1 MIEPL
6 TLVAFLERLA
16 TRPIPQLS
24 IGDKD
29 RLYDAAL
36 VLRQLAERQHKSD
49 RARGRYARRTQPSK
63 ANRAQPG
70 GELEGEGAET

>member
-1 MIEPL
+1 VIEPL

-16 TRPIPQLS
+16 ARPIPQIS

-36 VLRQLAERQHKSD
+36 VLRKLAERQHNSE
-49 RARGRYARRTQPSK
+49 RARNRYARRTKPSK
-63 ANRAQPG
+63 ANRVQPG
-70 GELEGEGAET
+70 GELENEGAET